1 MLASQRQPTR
11 SAPSH
16 PPYICFC
23 RQSNCFKG
31 ELKAANTSLL
41 GKNDYKKVRDKLLEE
56 FPALTKKSLKRVF
69 SDKEETYVLKCS
81 NGTVLYA
88 AGDKPPSFFD
98 DGFGNLYPTLFT
110 LWKIPDMM
118 QELVTHGTVSN
129 PNPDPHPNPNPN
141 PNSNRNRNPNQV
153 GRAARAATR
162 A

>member
-1 MLASQRQPTR
+1 MVCLLPSPLPATAPPCLASQRQPTR
-11 SAPSH
+11 SARSR
-16 PPYICFC
+16 PPDLCFC

-118 QELVTHGTVSN
+118 EELVTHGPVSKVRVRVRVSQRILGA
-129 PNPDPHPNPNPN
+129 P
-141 PNSNRNRNPNQV
+141 R
-153 GRAARAATR
+153 
-162 A
+162 

>member
-98 DGFGNLYPTLFT
+98 DGFGNLYPTLT
-110 LWKIPDMM
+110 P
-118 QELVTHGTVSN
+118 T
-129 PNPDPHPNPNPN
+129 P
-141 PNSNRNRNPNQV
+141 
-153 GRAARAATR
+153 TR
-162 A
+162 TRTRPEPEPEPESEPEP

>member
-1 MLASQRQPTR
+1 MLASQREPTR
-11 SAPSH
+11 SARSRPRNL
-16 PPYICFC
+16 CFC

-98 DGFGNLYPTLFT
+98 DGFGDLYPTLTPPPPPT
-110 LWKIPDMM
+110 LTPT
-118 QELVTHGTVSN
+118 LTLTL
-129 PNPDPHPNPNPN
+129 
-141 PNSNRNRNPNQV
+141 
-153 GRAARAATR
+153 TR
-162 A
+162 ARP